1 MRLTEEQLKTVIAE
15 TAKKVLKEYAYH
27 EKQNKPSEEEH
38 AEWLRKKS
46 ESKKKYMDS
55 QKKEDDGGAID
66 HYDYKHGKGNFPV
79 MAKESRVRMSA
90 KDFQAFITESVK
102 SVIKEMSG
110 LPRSYDSWRTR
121 EPEYFSK
128 PDMISKDD
136 FMDAFYSQDKNELLE
151 WVKDYAPEVYEE
163 AVTAERDGTENV
175 FNVVYERLGWKEIA
189 SEFLDMKPVNYY
201 PGDNDPDPRDV
212 KGLDEGNSQV
222 MAKESVVRMS
232 LDDFR
237 KFITESVKNVLKEWR
252 NDETGEI
259 DGGYKPKFVWVDS
272 RVKGVGS
279 SWYYGG
285 TDTMKLDELQSFLD
299 RFNACVV
306 YDGNFYTNVN
316 DIPFKPARHS
326 IETYGMPTGRYTES
340 EPTVTVVPNG
350 TTYENPLGYS
360 NTRRYKFPDGFRND
374 FDHEKEQKPDR
385 DWRKN
390 Q

>member
-102 SVIKEMSG
+102 SVIKEING

-163 AVTAERDGTENV
+163 AVTAERDGTENA

-252 NDETGEI
+252 NDETSEI

-272 RVKGVGS
+272 RVPGVGS

-285 TDTMKLDELQSFLD
+285 KDQMSMEELEGFIKKYDAVISYNGEFFD
-299 RFNACVV
+299 SV
-306 YDGNFYTNVN
+306 YDIT
-316 DIPFKPARHS
+316 FKPERHS
-326 IETYGMPTGRYTES
+326 IDTYGMPTGNYIKM
-340 EPTVTVVPNG
+340 EPTVTIVPRG
-350 TTYENPLGYS
+350 TVWDEGYGS
-360 NTRRYKFPDGFRND
+360 RRYKWPEGYERP
-374 FDHEKEQKPDR
+374 ELPKPDR
-385 DWRKN
+385 NWRNNK
-390 Q
+390 

>member
-102 SVIKEMSG
+102 SVIKEING

-163 AVTAERDGTENV
+163 AVTAERDGTENA

-272 RVKGVGS
+272 RVPGVGS

-285 TDTMKLDELQSFLD
+285 KDQMSMEELEGFIKKYDAVISYNGEFFD
-299 RFNACVV
+299 SV
-306 YDGNFYTNVN
+306 YDIT
-316 DIPFKPARHS
+316 FKPERHS
-326 IETYGMPTGRYTES
+326 IDTYGMPTGNYIKM
-340 EPTVTVVPNG
+340 EPTVTIVPRG
-350 TTYENPLGYS
+350 TVWDEGYGS
-360 NTRRYKFPDGFRND
+360 RRYKWPEGYERP
-374 FDHEKEQKPDR
+374 ELPKPDIN
-385 DWRKN
+385 WRNNK
-390 Q
+390 